1 MPWEEEKERG
11 TNSPSECLPEESPT
25 SYNDPRSGKPVW
37 RKFIRRQPISIS
49 SLPLPSFSPNT
60 KRYIKSLTSDDG
72 NNLGEVGS
80 ASQKRIGNHEDLPV
94 ARRRKLMD
102 VFGDS
107 GIENSVNATPTK
119 GN

>member
-1 MPWEEEKERG
+1 MPWEEGKEHR
-11 TNSPSECLPEESPT
+11 TNSPLPITFSPT
-25 SYNDPRSGKPVW
+25 GYNDQRHKPV
-37 RKFIRRQPISIS
+37 RRSKVKRQPISIS

-60 KRYIKSLTSDDG
+60 KRYIKSLTPDDG
-72 NNLGEVGS
+72 NNNLGKS
-80 ASQKRIGNHEDLPV
+80 DITPQKRIGNNENLPV
-94 ARRRKLMD
+94 ASRRKLMD